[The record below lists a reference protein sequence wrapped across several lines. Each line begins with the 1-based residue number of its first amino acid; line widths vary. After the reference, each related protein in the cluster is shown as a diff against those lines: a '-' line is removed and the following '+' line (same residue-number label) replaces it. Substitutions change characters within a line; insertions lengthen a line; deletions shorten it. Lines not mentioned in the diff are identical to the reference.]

1 MGMRGS
7 VRVRIQDHTRQ
18 ETNMHRKRAG
28 SLTWLVW
35 AILFG
40 AAALSP
46 SMAMPPYEALDLSV
60 YPSHAEPPPLSS
72 HTVSGEPISLAQL
85 RGNVVLLTFWASWC
99 AECRPEMPL
108 FERLHAEF
116 ARQGLTVL
124 GLNVREDRD
133 KIQRYA
139 KDLGLTFPLVLDP
152 EGEIARSYGVI
163 GIPTTILIARDG
175 RTAALAVGPRDWG
188 SAASREVIQALLAE
202 PAKRSE
208 P

>member
-1 MGMRGS
+1 M
-7 VRVRIQDHTRQ
+7 
-18 ETNMHRKRAG
+18 AA
-28 SLTWLVW
+28 SL
-35 AILFG
+35 
-40 AAALSP
+40 
-46 SMAMPPYEALDLSV
+46 YEALDLSV
-60 YPSHAEPPPLSS
+60 YPSHTEPPPLSS
-72 HTVSGEPISLAQL
+72 HTVSGEPISLAKL

-124 GLNVREDRD
+124 GLNIREDQDQIR
-133 KIQRYA
+133 RYA
-139 KDLGLTFPLVLDP
+139 KALGLTFPLVLDP

-163 GIPTTILIARDG
+163 GIPTTILIGRDG

-188 SAASREVIQALLAE
+188 SAAAREVIQALLAE